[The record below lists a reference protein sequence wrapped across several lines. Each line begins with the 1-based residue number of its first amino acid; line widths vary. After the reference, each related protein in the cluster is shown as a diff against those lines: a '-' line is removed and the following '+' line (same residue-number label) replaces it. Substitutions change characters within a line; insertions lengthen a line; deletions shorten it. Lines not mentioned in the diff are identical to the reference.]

1 MTPTATNRLQR
12 LLLSLGLSMSLA
24 CAPWVPSVSQAAPSP
39 RETDQDNTIRIY
51 KKVAPT
57 TVFITAAFAST
68 NPAAAPPGSSIGAGL
83 VWSDQGLILTNAH
96 VVEGATR
103 ILVHLYGGTRLPAE
117 VVGSDAATDLA
128 LLRVVLPKEHR
139 AAAILGDSDHL
150 EIGQKVLAIGHPF
163 GLGYALTTG
172 IISGMGAGPEN
183 ATLIQD
189 PVIQTSAPIN
199 PGNSGGPLVDQEGRV
214 IGINTTILAGAQNI
228 GFAIPISLVKGVVGE
243 LQARGRVVR
252 PWLGITGRLLSD
264 DIIDLFALPL
274 AKGVLIAGVAK
285 GSPAEKAGLRAGD
298 LPIVLKGEPLVLG
311 GDILL
316 AVNGQDLRTPEQY
329 ATVFKSLKV
338 GQTISMKVLR
348 DGAYRTVTAT
358 LEERP
363 SQPDQTAPAR
373 GPEKVEFRPLD
384 WRGLPLRMAGP
395 ATIF

>member
-1 MTPTATNRLQR
+1 MTATATNGLQR
-12 LLLSLGLSMSLA
+12 LLASLLLTVVA
-24 CAPWVPSVSQAAPSP
+24 CAPSMGQAAPSP
-39 RETDQDNTIRIY
+39 RESDQENTIRIY
-51 KKVAPT
+51 KKVAPA
-57 TVFITAAFAST
+57 TVFITAAFANA
-68 NPAAAPPGSSIGAGL
+68 NPGAAPPGSAIGAGL
-83 VWSDQGLILTNAH
+83 IWNEQGLILTNAH

-117 VVGSDAATDLA
+117 VIGSDPATDLT
-128 LLRVVLPKEHR
+128 LLRVALPKEHR
-139 AAAILGDSDHL
+139 AAALLGDSDHL
-150 EIGQKVLAIGHPF
+150 EVGQKVLAIGHPF

-172 IISGMGAGPEN
+172 IISGLGAGPES
-183 ATLIQD
+183 AALLHD

-228 GFAIPISLVKGVVGE
+228 GFAIPIGLVKGVVGE
-243 LQARGRVVR
+243 LHARGRVVR
-252 PWLGITGRLLSD
+252 PWLGITGRLLTD

-285 GSPAEKAGLRAGD
+285 GSPAERAGLRAGD
-298 LPIVLKGEPLVLG
+298 LPIVIKGEPLVLG

-329 ATVFKSLKV
+329 ATLFKSLKV
-338 GQTISMKVLR
+338 GQTISMKILR
-348 DGAYRTVTAT
+348 DGTARTVTVT

-363 SQPDQTAPAR
+363 AQPDQASPTR

-384 WRGLPLRMAGP
+384 WRGLPLRLLGP
-395 ATIF
+395 ETVF